1 MRLCATGPI
10 KPVASWGP
18 LWIGLRTF
26 AHGGNAYAERWSTGG
41 ICRVATWHSPSFV
54 PDAQPELGFR
64 CIDRDRIS
72 RGP

>member
-26 AHGGNAYAERWSTGG
+26 AHGGNAYPNQWFTGVMPRSHLAFPVL
-41 ICRVATWHSPSFV
+41 CP
-54 PDAQPELGFR
+54 
-64 CIDRDRIS
+64 
-72 RGP
+72 